1 MGPYDFNG
9 RPSQSLVDIR
19 RLCGVQIQI
28 CRTWYRI
35 LRCHFCFHP
44 SLTFSGWMAGTE
56 YRMRSPRIW
65 EYGWL
70 VFSSFRC
77 YQCMVMAAG
86 ALVTKKHPRLFTAAL
101 YVYILGR
108 YLLEA
113 YFALFEHSSNQ
124 ISDYV
129 AGWPQDTP
137 CLTTAPRCPTVKQ
150 HPTRRR
156 P

>member
-1 MGPYDFNG
+1 MGFKSKFAEPGIGFFAAISAFILVSLSQAG
-9 RPSQSLVDIR
+9 RIIAV
-19 RLCGVQIQI
+19 
-28 CRTWYRI
+28 
-35 LRCHFCFHP
+35 
-44 SLTFSGWMAGTE
+44 AGTE

-65 EYGWL
+65 GYGWL

-113 YFALFEHSSNQ
+113 HFALFEHSSNQ
-124 ISDYV
+124 SRNWV
-129 AGWPQDTP
+129 APGYPMSHNR
-137 CLTTAPRCPTVKQ
+137 A
-150 HPTRRR
+150 
-156 P
+156 